1 MHIRAIRSG
10 GQTGADRGALDAAR
24 QAGVP
29 IAGWCPKGGW
39 AEDMT
44 EPPGLMAPYPEL
56 VETPSADVIQR
67 TEWNVR
73 DSDATLIV
81 CENGLAQSPGT
92 LATIGFAKQ
101 MGKPCI
107 VVGAD
112 GVAKGM
118 EWLKAVAPADEAG
131 IDLNIAGPRE
141 SGSPGTYALAKSV
154 VGRVLVETE
163 TETESAGRCD

>member
-1 MHIRAIRSG
+1 MRIKTIRSG
-10 GQTGADRGALDAAR
+10 GQSGADRGALDAAR

-29 IAGWCPKGGW
+29 ITGWCPAGGW

-44 EPPGLMAPYPEL
+44 EPPGLLALYPEL
-56 VETPSADVIQR
+56 TETPSGDVIQR

-92 LATIGFAKQ
+92 LMTIEFAKQ

-112 GVAKGM
+112 GVPKVL
-118 EWLKAVAPADEAG
+118 EWLEGIAPANSEG
-131 IDLNIAGPRE
+131 IDLNVAGPRE
-141 SGSPGTYALAKSV
+141 SITPGTYELAKQV
-154 VGRVLVETE
+154 VLGVLTQNP
-163 TETESAGRCD
+163 AF